1 MNRWV
6 VLTLRVVLA
15 IALVGSLVVQGLIVA
30 LLWLDMEDA
39 TEGVGIS
46 LAVIAVLGI
55 LCLQVI
61 AVCVWRLLTMAARGT
76 VFSLASFRYVD
87 IVIGAITAGSVLV
100 LCVAVVARFA
110 NHAVEG
116 DAVAP
121 GMVGIICGLAL
132 VAAGVALLVYVM
144 RTLLAQAVAL
154 DAQTRQLRSELD
166 EVI

>member
-15 IALVGSLVVQGLIVA
+15 IALVGSLVVQVLIVA

-76 VFSLASFRYVD
+76 VFSPASFRYVD
-87 IVIGAITAGSVLV
+87 IVIGAIAAGSVLV